1 MESKSMP
8 RRGMAM
14 TDGRKLDAKTAKRLI
29 GYITKNYK
37 KQLFI
42 VVICILI
49 SSVAGVV
56 GSLFLQTV
64 IDDYIT
70 PLLQVS
76 NPVFTGLLKAIGGM
90 AMIYIL

>member
-1 MESKSMP
+1 MENKSMP
-8 RRGMAM
+8 RRGMM
-14 TDGRKLDAKTAKRLI
+14 TDGRKLDGKTAKRII

-37 KQLFI
+37 KQLFF
-42 VVICILI
+42 VIMCILV
-49 SSVAGVV
+49 SSVSGVM

-90 AMIYIL
+90 AMIYI